1 MKPES
6 TLPKSGFFIHLAVLA
21 DVLALV
27 FVLTLMGSGIYSK
40 YGVGVQMPPSQYLM
54 NVRGEHYLVSV
65 TAGESPVYYLN
76 NKRLEDGLTSL
87 EKELDKI
94 VDRVGQSQAGLV
106 TIVLFMDQAVSRSVE
121 QQLFNTV
128 LSRGLMCAVAAEPE
142 D

>member
-1 MKPES
+1 
-6 TLPKSGFFIHLAVLA
+6 
-21 DVLALV
+21 
-27 FVLTLMGSGIYSK
+27 
-40 YGVGVQMPPSQYLM
+40 
-54 NVRGEHYLVSV
+54 
-65 TAGESPVYYLN
+65 VYYLN
-76 NKRLEDGLTSL
+76 NKRLEDGLPSL